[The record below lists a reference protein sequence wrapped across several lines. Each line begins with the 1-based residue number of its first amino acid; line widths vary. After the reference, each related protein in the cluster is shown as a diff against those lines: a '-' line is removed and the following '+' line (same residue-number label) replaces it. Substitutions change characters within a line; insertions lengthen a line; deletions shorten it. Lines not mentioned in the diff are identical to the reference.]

1 MQQRDAAA
9 QVRATVEKIL
19 QRTPAGMGFCPPLSR
34 ALLSRI
40 AEELK
45 NVSRET
51 KQPAAEPD
59 RPEGATNA
67 GMV

>member
-1 MQQRDAAA
+1 MQQRDAA

-19 QRTPAGMGFCPPLSR
+19 QHTPAHVGYCRPLTR
-34 ALLSRI
+34 ALMSRI

-51 KQPAAEPD
+51 KPAAEQD
-59 RPEGATNA
+59 QPEGATNENP
-67 GMV
+67 V